1 MILLSFIILFIFEK
15 KIMKRLLLL
24 FLAVIASLVS
34 CSDFWWASSDA
45 TPYLNLQVENVNS
58 EFSVVKVS
66 LINNEFEDL
75 NIISGTTQ
83 FFELTNQV
91 TGDLSDINILVD
103 IDCAAQGPITLS
115 TQLDYSYGSA
125 YIRII
130 DSNYDNNIS
139 MNCEDATIY
148 R

>member
-1 MILLSFIILFIFEK
+1 MK
-15 KIMKRLLLL
+15 KLL
-24 FLAVIASLVS
+24 FFAVIVSLVS

-45 TPYLNLQVENVNS
+45 TSYLNLQVQNYNAELS
-58 EFSVVKVS
+58 IVKVS

-83 FFELTNQV
+83 SFELTNQV
-91 TGDLSDINILVD
+91 TGDLSDINVLVE
-103 IDCAAQGPITLS
+103 IDCIFQGPITLS
-115 TQLDYSYGSA
+115 TQLDFSNGTA

-130 DSNYDNNIS
+130 DSNYDTDVS

-148 R
+148 

>member
-1 MILLSFIILFIFEK
+1 MK
-15 KIMKRLLLL
+15 KLLLL
-24 FLAVIASLVS
+24 SAIVSLVS

-45 TPYLNLQVENVNS
+45 NPYLNVQVENYNS
-58 EFSVVKVS
+58 EFSIVKVS

-83 FFELTNQV
+83 LFELTNQV

-103 IDCAAQGPITLS
+103 IDCSAQDPITLS
-115 TQLDYSYGSA
+115 TQLDFSYGSA

-130 DSNYDNNIS
+130 DINYDADVI
-139 MNCEDATIY
+139 MNCEDAEIWSP
-148 R
+148 

>member
-1 MILLSFIILFIFEK
+1 MK
-15 KIMKRLLLL
+15 KLLLL
-24 FLAVIASLVS
+24 SAIVSLVS

-45 TPYLNLQVENVNS
+45 NPYLNVQVENYNS
-58 EFSVVKVS
+58 EFSIVKVS

-83 FFELTNQV
+83 LFELTNQV

-103 IDCAAQGPITLS
+103 IDCFAQDPITLS
-115 TQLDYSYGSA
+115 TQLDFSYGSA

-130 DSNYDNNIS
+130 DINYDADVI
-139 MNCEDATIY
+139 MNCEDAEIWSP
-148 R
+148 

>member
-1 MILLSFIILFIFEK
+1 MK
-15 KIMKRLLLL
+15 KLL
-24 FLAVIASLVS
+24 FLAVIVSLVS

-45 TPYLNLQVENVNS
+45 NPYLNVQVENYNS
-58 EFSVVKVS
+58 EFSIVKVS

-83 FFELTNQV
+83 LFELTNQV

-103 IDCAAQGPITLS
+103 IDCFAQDPITLS
-115 TQLDYSYGSA
+115 TQLDFSYGSA

-130 DSNYDNNIS
+130 DINYDADVI
-139 MNCEDATIY
+139 MNCEDAEIWSP
-148 R
+148 

>member
-1 MILLSFIILFIFEK
+1 MK
-15 KIMKRLLLL
+15 KLL
-24 FLAVIASLVS
+24 FLAVIVSLVS

-45 TPYLNLQVENVNS
+45 TPYLDLQVENYNA
-58 EFSVVKVS
+58 EFSIVKVS

-75 NIISGTTQ
+75 NIISGNTQ
-83 FFELTNQV
+83 SFELTNQV

-103 IDCAAQGPITLS
+103 IDCIVQGPITLS
-115 TQLDYSYGSA
+115 TQLDFSNGSA

-130 DSNYDNNIS
+130 DSNYDTDIS

-148 R
+148 

>member
-1 MILLSFIILFIFEK
+1 MK
-15 KIMKRLLLL
+15 KLLLL
-24 FLAVIASLVS
+24 SAIVSLVS

-45 TPYLNLQVENVNS
+45 TSYLNLQVRNYDS
-58 EFSVVKVS
+58 EFSIVKVS
-66 LINNEFEDL
+66 LVNNEFEDL

-83 FFELTNQV
+83 FFELTNLV
-91 TGDLSDINILVD
+91 EGDLSDINVLVD
-103 IDCAAQGPITLS
+103 IDCVAQGPITLS
-115 TQLDYSYGSA
+115 TQLDFSYGSA

>member
-1 MILLSFIILFIFEK
+1 MK
-15 KIMKRLLLL
+15 KLL
-24 FLAVIASLVS
+24 FLSVIVSLVS

-45 TPYLNLQVENVNS
+45 TPYLDLQVENYNA
-58 EFSVVKVS
+58 EFSIVKVS

-83 FFELTNQV
+83 LFELTNQV

-103 IDCAAQGPITLS
+103 IDCIAQGPITLS
-115 TQLDYSYGSA
+115 TQLDFSYGSA

-130 DSNYDNNIS
+130 DSNYNTDVS

-148 R
+148 

>member
-1 MILLSFIILFIFEK
+1 MK
-15 KIMKRLLLL
+15 KLLLL
-24 FLAVIASLVS
+24 SAIVSLVS

-45 TPYLNLQVENVNS
+45 NPYLNVQVENYNS
-58 EFSVVKVS
+58 EFSIVKAS

-83 FFELTNQV
+83 LFELTNQV

-103 IDCAAQGPITLS
+103 IDCSAQDPITLS
-115 TQLDYSYGSA
+115 TQLDFSYGSA

-130 DSNYDNNIS
+130 DINYDADVI
-139 MNCEDATIY
+139 MNCEDAEIWSP
-148 R
+148 

>member
-1 MILLSFIILFIFEK
+1 MK
-15 KIMKRLLLL
+15 KLLLL
-24 FLAVIASLVS
+24 SAIVSLVS

-45 TPYLNLQVENVNS
+45 NPYLNVQVENYNS
-58 EFSVVKVS
+58 EFSIVKAS

-83 FFELTNQV
+83 LFELTNQV

-103 IDCAAQGPITLS
+103 IDCFAQDPITLS
-115 TQLDYSYGSA
+115 TQLDFSYGSA

-130 DSNYDNNIS
+130 DSNYDADVI
-139 MNCEDATIY
+139 MNCEDAEIWSP
-148 R
+148 

>member
-1 MILLSFIILFIFEK
+1 MILVIFIK
-15 KIMKRLLLL
+15 KIMKKLL
-24 FLAVIASLVS
+24 FLAVIVSLVS

-45 TPYLNLQVENVNS
+45 NPYLNVQVENYNS

-83 FFELTNQV
+83 LFELTNQV

-103 IDCAAQGPITLS
+103 IDCIAQGPITLS
-115 TQLDYSYGSA
+115 TQLDFSYGSA

>member
-1 MILLSFIILFIFEK
+1 MK
-15 KIMKRLLLL
+15 KLL
-24 FLAVIASLVS
+24 FLAVIVSLVS

-45 TPYLNLQVENVNS
+45 TPYLDLQVENYNA
-58 EFSVVKVS
+58 EFSIVKVS

-75 NIISGTTQ
+75 NIISGNTQ
-83 FFELTNQV
+83 SFELTNQV

-103 IDCAAQGPITLS
+103 IDCIVQGPITLS
-115 TQLDYSYGSA
+115 TQLDFSNGSA

-130 DSNYDNNIS
+130 DSNYDTDVS

-148 R
+148 